1 MAETSVLTT
10 PSFAVPAAP
19 GTRLVAASI
28 LSADFGQLASDAQR
42 ALDAGAD
49 LLHVDIMDGHFVP
62 NLSMGPAICE
72 AVHRHLPEAMLD
84 VHLMVSDPAAYLEP
98 FAKAGANHLTV
109 HAEVVDQPA
118 DMVGRIHALG
128 CTAGLA
134 INPDTPVEA
143 MFEAG
148 EEFDLLLVMSVHPGF
163 SGQRFIESVCEKT
176 HALRTHFGSEVWI
189 QMDGGV
195 GPSTAAQAREAG
207 CNVLVSASAIYG
219 ADDPEAAI
227 SQIRGA
233 G

>member
-1 MAETSVLTT
+1 MLAP
-10 PSFAVPAAP
+10 PSFAVPASPDA
-19 GTRLVAASI
+19 RLVAASI

-62 NLSMGPAICE
+62 NLSMGPAVCD
-72 AVHRHLPEAMLD
+72 AVHHHLPEAVLD

-98 FAKAGANHLTV
+98 FAQAGANHLTV
-109 HAEVVDQPA
+109 HAEVVDDPA
-118 DMVGRIHALG
+118 AMVSRIHALG

-134 INPDTPVEA
+134 INPDTPVDV
-143 MFEAG
+143 MIDAG
-148 EEFDLLLVMSVHPGF
+148 EAFDLLLVMSVHPGF

-176 HALRTHFGSEVWI
+176 QALRSHFGPQAWI

-195 GPSTAAQAREAG
+195 GPATAAPARAAG

-219 ADDPEAAI
+219 ADDPQAAI
-227 SQIRGA
+227 SQIRGIA
-233 G
+233 